1 MGIFKRLGEALSGNS
16 GNNLMISQAEQ
27 FFTSAQKIGEGQ
39 IETLAQVA
47 KDLTRRF
54 DYDLDVTY
62 MSTTNQKFSTA
73 FNAREDLL
81 KVALMPTEQLFAPS
95 AKQAMV
101 NLQFASM
108 YFYYLIVL
116 RGISINTGAVGEKAA
131 QLADLYSAYLL
142 ILFPPLK

>member
-1 MGIFKRLGEALSGNS
+1 MILQAEKFFASAEKLSG
-16 GNNLMISQAEQ
+16 
-27 FFTSAQKIGEGQ
+27 GQ
-39 IETLAQVA
+39 IEALAQVA
-47 KDLTRRF
+47 GDLTRRF
-54 DYDLDVTY
+54 DHDLNVVY
-62 MSTTNQKFSTA
+62 MSTTNQKFSMA
-73 FNAREDLL
+73 FDAREDLV

-142 ILFPPLK
+142 ILFPSLEYEFET